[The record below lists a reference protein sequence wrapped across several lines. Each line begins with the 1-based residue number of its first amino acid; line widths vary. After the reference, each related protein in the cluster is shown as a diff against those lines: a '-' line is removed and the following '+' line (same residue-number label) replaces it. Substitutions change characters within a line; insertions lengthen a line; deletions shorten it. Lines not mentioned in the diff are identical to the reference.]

1 MRVRLEVSTQVQRGA
16 SCNYLRV
23 RLNRASND
31 EFVRRTFRY
40 APTREVPYFC
50 LFFLLFFSSDVLNT
64 HENNFLSSRNKWTTR
79 SVKVRE
85 KSKEAALEALVDL
98 AEVALR

>member
-1 MRVRLEVSTQVQRGA
+1 M
-16 SCNYLRV
+16 
-23 RLNRASND
+23 
-31 EFVRRTFRY
+31 
-40 APTREVPYFC
+40 
-50 LFFLLFFSSDVLNT
+50 NT
-64 HENNFLSSRNKWTTR
+64 HVNNFLSSRNKWTTR